1 MADRLE
7 ITGWDVQ
14 RWGGG
19 SDRRANDL
27 PTGWTVV
34 FGQNEE
40 GKSSVAAAL
49 AWLLAGPGSRRELQR
64 FGLTDEPFQASLY
77 GTLGGES
84 LRIAVSPQV
93 LSRTST
99 GDYSE
104 TLTGDLGGRVINRAA
119 LRKILGGI
127 RHHEY
132 RSYYWVDAER
142 IPEDKERTGEVG
154 ESLFANIAFGD
165 LDPFDYAETLKDLSD
180 KNFGK
185 REGNT
190 AMKGSVCLL
199 AYDAELAQLRLTKVA
214 GYQKEWARKKVDLDT
229 AEKSHG
235 DAKKAREKCKTEIR
249 DLDTALKARKTFD
262 DFKKAQ
268 ETLAELDPPTPN
280 DQTLKASETR
290 VRDAIQHFKS
300 AREALELAEGRLPK
314 EEAECGPWVDL
325 PADVDSSPA
334 RIKGVGDAEHTL
346 RDRIKGVGDAEH
358 TLRDRRTDLSKA
370 RERANAVGTADT
382 VETSGG
388 LRTLLASLGVACI
401 LALATVVAAVNGSI
415 VLTAILGVSTA
426 VSFIAAVW
434 NLRPAVRSDDPA
446 KVAQDRLAAVESEAE
461 GALLTRNQRLTD
473 AGIPE
478 DLIDD
483 EDMFTKDRLEALATL
498 WATRKECT
506 KLVGKVEEKAE
517 VLQNLF
523 LPMEIEATAAGEV
536 LGLAIDRVE
545 KHLEATN
552 ENTKRSLDL
561 RDEVGGEV
569 GGKKPKAQQF
579 LEENDD
585 AQLERLRDGKNDQL
599 PDLELSVTTS
609 GETVDELKGQLQQ
622 IDSDEDYLG
631 SEADLEGK
639 RAAIRRRTIIGLADR
654 LSIQLLEHTAST
666 HLGDNTGK
674 IVKRASDLATKVAA
688 DWSDIRTVGDDS
700 EKRLIVEGPNGN
712 FQDDLLSTGGRSLL
726 NLTFRLA
733 TINVEAKRLPVLLPV
748 ILDDPFVHL
757 DDTRRAAAFAMLNEF
772 STAHQILYFTCHK
785 QHAQMAEAAG
795 ANRVDLH

>member
-77 GTLGGES
+77 GTLRGES
-84 LRIAVSPQV
+84 LHIAVSPQV

-99 GDYSE
+99 GEYPE

-119 LRKILGGI
+119 LRTILGGI
-127 RHHEY
+127 RHDEY

-154 ESLFANIAFGD
+154 DRSLFANIAFGD
-165 LDPFDYAETLKDLSD
+165 LDPFGWAETLKDRSD
-180 KNFGK
+180 ENFGK
-185 REGNT
+185 REGKT
-190 AMKGSVCLL
+190 AKKGSVCHL
-199 AYDAELAQLRLTKVA
+199 AYDAGLAQLRLTKVA
-214 GYQKEWARKKVDLDT
+214 GYQQEWARKKVDLDD

-249 DLDTALKARKTFD
+249 DLDTALKARETFD
-262 DFKKAQ
+262 AFKKAQ

-280 DQTLKASETR
+280 DRTLKASETR
-290 VRDAIQHFKS
+290 VRDANQYFKS
-300 AREALELAEGRLPK
+300 AREALESAEGRLS
-314 EEAECGPWVDL
+314 EEAAQCGPWVDL
-325 PADVDSSPA
+325 VGDRDVDST
-334 RIKGVGDAEHTL
+334 RTQIKEVGRAEERL
-346 RDRIKGVGDAEH
+346 RHWDDE
-358 TLRDRRTDLSKA
+358 LSKA
-370 RERANAVGTADT
+370 REHANAADAATT
-382 VETSGG
+382 VETGGG
-388 LRTLLASLGVACI
+388 LRTRLASVGVACV
-401 LALATVVAAVNGSI
+401 LALATVVATAVDGSI

-426 VSFIAAVW
+426 ASLIAAVW
-434 NLRPAVRSDDPA
+434 NLRPSVRSDDPA
-446 KVAQDRLAAVESEAE
+446 KVAQNRLTAAKSGAE
-461 GALLTRNQRLTD
+461 NALLARKKFL

-478 DLIDD
+478 DLVDD
-483 EDMFTKDRLEALATL
+483 EDMYTEDRLKALATL
-498 WATRKECT
+498 RATREECT

-552 ENTKRSLDL
+552 ENTTRSLAL

-585 AQLERLRDGKNDQL
+585 AQLERLRDVENNRL
-599 PDLELSVTTS
+599 PDLELRVTTT
-609 GETVDELKGQLQQ
+609 GDTVDELKGQLQQ
-622 IDSDEDYLG
+622 IDSNEDYLG

-639 RAAIRRRTIIGLADR
+639 RAVIRRRTIIGLADR
-654 LSIQLLEHTAST
+654 LSIQLLEHTADT

-700 EKRLIVEGPNGN
+700 EKRLIVEGSNGN

-772 STAHQILYFTCHK
+772 STEHQILYFTCHK

>member
-19 SDRRANDL
+19 SNRRANDL

-49 AWLLAGPGSRRELQR
+49 AWLLAGPGAKKQLEC
-64 FGLTDEPFQASLY
+64 FGLADEQFQASLY
-77 GTLGGES
+77 GTLQGER
-84 LRIAVSPQV
+84 LHIAVSPQV

-99 GDYSE
+99 GEYPE
-104 TLTGDLGGRVINRAA
+104 TLTGDLGGRVINRAT
-119 LRKILGGI
+119 LRTILGEI
-127 RHHEY
+127 RHGEY

-214 GYQKEWARKKVDLDT
+214 GSQKDWARKKVDLDT

-280 DQTLKASETR
+280 DRTLKASETR

-300 AREALELAEGRLPK
+300 AREALELAEGRLPN

-325 PADVDSSPA
+325 VGDDISTQA
-334 RIKGVGDAEHTL
+334 RIKGVGQAEERL
-346 RDRIKGVGDAEH
+346 RNHRIV
-358 TLRDRRTDLSKA
+358 LSGA
-370 RERANAVGTADT
+370 REHANAVGTAAT

-388 LRTLLASLGVACI
+388 LRTLLASLGIACV
-401 LALATVVAAVNGSI
+401 LALATVVAAAVDGSI

-426 VSFIAAVW
+426 TSLIAAVW
-434 NLRPAVRSDDPA
+434 NLRPSVRSDDPA

-461 GALLTRNQRLTD
+461 GALLTRNQ
-473 AGIPE
+473 
-478 DLIDD
+478 
-483 EDMFTKDRLEALATL
+483 
-498 WATRKECT
+498 
-506 KLVGKVEEKAE
+506 
-517 VLQNLF
+517 
-523 LPMEIEATAAGEV
+523 
-536 LGLAIDRVE
+536 
-545 KHLEATN
+545 
-552 ENTKRSLDL
+552 
-561 RDEVGGEV
+561 
-569 GGKKPKAQQF
+569 
-579 LEENDD
+579 
-585 AQLERLRDGKNDQL
+585 
-599 PDLELSVTTS
+599 
-609 GETVDELKGQLQQ
+609 
-622 IDSDEDYLG
+622 
-631 SEADLEGK
+631 
-639 RAAIRRRTIIGLADR
+639 IG
-654 LSIQLLEHTAST
+654 
-666 HLGDNTGK
+666 
-674 IVKRASDLATKVAA
+674 RASC
-688 DWSDIRTVGDDS
+688 R
-700 EKRLIVEGPNGN
+700 E
-712 FQDDLLSTGGRSLL
+712 
-726 NLTFRLA
+726 
-733 TINVEAKRLPVLLPV
+733 
-748 ILDDPFVHL
+748 
-757 DDTRRAAAFAMLNEF
+757 
-772 STAHQILYFTCHK
+772 
-785 QHAQMAEAAG
+785 
-795 ANRVDLH
+795 RV

>member
-49 AWLLAGPGSRRELQR
+49 AWLLAGPGSRKELQR
-64 FGLTDEPFQASLY
+64 FGLADEPFQASLY
-77 GTLGGES
+77 GTLRGES
-84 LRIAVSPQV
+84 LHIAVSPQV

-119 LRKILGGI
+119 LRTILGGI
-127 RHHEY
+127 RHDEY

-154 ESLFANIAFGD
+154 DRSLFANIAFGD
-165 LDPFDYAETLKDLSD
+165 LDPFGWAETLKDRSD
-180 KNFGK
+180 ENFGR
-185 REGNT
+185 REGKT
-190 AMKGSVCLL
+190 AKKGSVCHL
-199 AYDAELAQLRLTKVA
+199 AYDAGLAQLRLTKVA
-214 GYQKEWARKKVDLDT
+214 GYQKEWARKKVDLDD

-249 DLDTALKARKTFD
+249 DLDTALKARETFD
-262 DFKKAQ
+262 AFKKAQ
-268 ETLAELDPPTPN
+268 ETLAEFDPPTPN
-280 DQTLKASETR
+280 DRTLKASETR
-290 VRDAIQHFKS
+290 VRDANQHFKS

-325 PADVDSSPA
+325 VGDVDSTQA
-334 RIKGVGDAEHTL
+334 RIKGVGQAEERL
-346 RDRIKGVGDAEH
+346 RTR
-358 TLRDRRTDLSKA
+358 LNDLSGA
-370 RERANAVGTADT
+370 RERANAVGTAVT

-388 LRTLLASLGVACI
+388 LRTLLASLGVACV
-401 LALATVVAAVNGSI
+401 LALATVVAAVVDGSI

-426 VSFIAAVW
+426 TSLIAAVW
-434 NLRPAVRSDDPA
+434 NLRPSVRSDDPA
-446 KVAQDRLAAVESEAE
+446 KVAQNQLAAVKSEAE
-461 GALLTRNQRLTD
+461 DALLTRNNLLTD

-478 DLIDD
+478 DLVDD
-483 EDMFTKDRLEALATL
+483 EDMYTEDRLEALATL
-498 WATRKECT
+498 RATREECT
-506 KLVGKVEEKAE
+506 RLVGKVEEKAE

-552 ENTKRSLDL
+552 ENTTRSLAL

-585 AQLERLRDGKNDQL
+585 AQLERLRDVENNRL
-599 PDLELSVTTS
+599 PDLELRVTTT
-609 GETVDELKGQLQQ
+609 GDTVDELKGQLQQ
-622 IDSDEDYLG
+622 IDSNEDYLG

-639 RAAIRRRTIIGLADR
+639 RAVIRRRTIIGLADR
-654 LSIQLLEHTAST
+654 LSIQLLEHTADT

-700 EKRLIVEGPNGN
+700 EKRLIVEGSNGN

>member
-49 AWLLAGPGSRRELQR
+49 AWLLAGPGAKKQLEC
-64 FGLTDEPFQASLY
+64 FGLADEQFQASLY
-77 GTLGGES
+77 GTLQGER
-84 LRIAVSPQV
+84 LHIAVSPQV

-104 TLTGDLGGRVINRAA
+104 TLTGDLGGRVINRAT
-119 LRKILGGI
+119 LRTILGEI
-127 RHHEY
+127 RHGEY

-154 ESLFANIAFGD
+154 DRSLFANIAFGD
-165 LDPFDYAETLKDLSD
+165 LDPFGWAETLKDTSD
-180 KNFGK
+180 ENFGK
-185 REGNT
+185 REGKT
-190 AMKGSVCLL
+190 AKKGSVCHL
-199 AYDAELAQLRLTKVA
+199 AYDAGLAQLRLTKVA
-214 GYQKEWARKKVDLDT
+214 GYQKEWARKKVDLDD

-300 AREALELAEGRLPK
+300 AREALELAEGRLPN

-325 PADVDSSPA
+325 VGDDISTQA
-334 RIKGVGDAEHTL
+334 RIKGVGQAEERL
-346 RDRIKGVGDAEH
+346 RNHRIV
-358 TLRDRRTDLSKA
+358 LSGA
-370 RERANAVGTADT
+370 REHANAVGTADT

-446 KVAQDRLAAVESEAE
+446 KVAQNQLTAVESEAE

-523 LPMEIEATAAGEV
+523 LPMQIEATSAGEV
-536 LGLAIDRVE
+536 LGLAINRVE

-585 AQLERLRDGKNDQL
+585 AQLERLRDEENDQL
-599 PDLELSVTTS
+599 PDLELRVTTS

-622 IDSDEDYLG
+622 IDSNEDYLG

-639 RAAIRRRTIIGLADR
+639 RTVIRRRTIIGLADR
-654 LSIQLLEHTAST
+654 LLSHLLKGTANT

-700 EKRLIVEGPNGN
+700 EKRLIVEGSNGN